1 MNKEPIRILIVD
13 DDQDDFVIT
22 RDLLGEVKGA
32 RYELEWANAFDKAL
46 EFIGAKEYDVYL
58 FDYRLGAH
66 TGLELLREVVARGR
80 RAPIIILTGQD
91 DHEIDLEAIKS
102 GASDYLIKNDLKS
115 SVLERAIRYALERRK
130 MEDELFQEKEQ
141 AIVALESIGDSV
153 IITDVNGNITRL
165 NRVAE
170 KITGWSIQEAQ
181 GLPFLDTIKLLNED
195 TRRPLD
201 NPILSVLNQKTI
213 INFPSQTI
221 IISRDNHEYA
231 VEGTASPIHNR
242 ENQIIGIIIVIHDVT
257 SAREMS
263 KKMAYQASHDSLTGL
278 FNRSLFEESL
288 QKSLDNT
295 TNQKA
300 EHVLLYLDLDRFKIV
315 NDTCGHF
322 AGDQLLKQVASV
334 MKQTIR
340 HLDIIARLGGD
351 EFGIILTNCPF
362 SKANDVGEKICR
374 AIRDLHF
381 TWKDKEFSIEVSI
394 GAVSI
399 NADSDSVAH
408 LLSIADQSC
417 YLAKE
422 KGGNRV
428 HLYLENDSELMARR
442 GEMQWISKITQ
453 AFEKNRFC
461 LYYQPIVPVH
471 HENQPERYEI
481 LIRLLNDEGGIISPL
496 AFLPATQRFNMMT
509 AIDHWVIQTYFS
521 FFEKNFSKA
530 APESIPFCNINL
542 SGSALNDDYFLEFI
556 KEQFNL
562 HKVPP
567 RYICF
572 EITETIAFNNYNKAI
587 QFIKE
592 LKDLG
597 CSFAL
602 DDFGSG
608 LSSFNYLKHLPID
621 YIKIDG
627 NFIRSLLDNQVDRI
641 IVESITQVGH
651 KLGIQTIAESV
662 EDEAIFKIIKDIGV
676 NYAQGYWHSSP
687 KPLEELKLPQG

>member
-1 MNKEPIRILIVD
+1 MNKEPIKILIVD
-13 DDQDDFVIT
+13 DDRDDYIIT
-22 RDLLGEVKGA
+22 RDLLGEVKEA
-32 RYELEWANAFDKAL
+32 RYELEWANAYDKAL

-66 TGLELLREVVARGR
+66 TGLELLRELVTRGR
-80 RAPIIILTGQD
+80 RAPIILLTGQD

-153 IITDVNGNITRL
+153 IITDMNGNINRL

-181 GLPFLDTIKLLNED
+181 GLPFVDIIKLINED
-195 TRRPLD
+195 TGKPID
-201 NPILSVLNQKTI
+201 NPITHVLTQNAI

-221 IISRDNHEYA
+221 IMSRDNHEYA
-231 VEGTASPIHNR
+231 IEGTASPIHNR
-242 ENQIIGIIIVIHDVT
+242 ESQIIGIILVIHDVT

-263 KKMAYQASHDSLTGL
+263 RKMAYQASHDSLTGL

-288 QKSLDNT
+288 QQSLDT
-295 TNQKA
+295 TNSQKT

-340 HLDIIARLGGD
+340 HIDIIARLGGD

-362 SKANDVGEKICR
+362 SKANDVGAKICR

-381 TWKDKEFSIEVSI
+381 TWNDKEFSIAVSI

-399 NADSDSVAH
+399 NADSDSAAH

-417 YLAKE
+417 YIAKE

-428 HLYLENDSELMARR
+428 HLYTENDSELMARR
-442 GEMQWISKITQ
+442 GEMQWISIITQ

-461 LYYQPIVPVH
+461 LYYQPIIPIDGK
-471 HENQPERYEI
+471 QQERYEI
-481 LIRLLNDEGGIISPL
+481 LIRLFNEEGGIISPL

-509 AIDHWVIQTYFS
+509 AIDRWVIQTYFS
-521 FFEKNFSKA
+521 FFETNFSVA
-530 APESIPFCNINL
+530 APETIPFCNINL

-556 KEQFNL
+556 KGQFDRHN
-562 HKVPP
+562 VPP
-567 RYICF
+567 KFICF

-627 NFIRSLLDNQVDRI
+627 NFIRSLLDNQIDRI
-641 IVESITQVGH
+641 IVESITQVGR

-662 EDEAIFKIIKDIGV
+662 EDEAIFKIIKEIGV
-676 NYAQGYWHSSP
+676 NYAQGFWYSNP
-687 KPLEELKLPQG
+687 KPLEELKRP